1 LKKVNNQLKK
11 YKKREVWEKKHIW
24 KKNGSR
30 QGSPGS
36 WVDRRVN
43 RVFSGFYFGRS
54 FVLPGPV
61 SPPGW
66 PGPESTCRAG
76 PGLITMVWKIEFA
89 NSNLCFR
96 LWGCNHHHLTKK
108 HPFYKDQLLL
118 SYVYVSFSS
127 TNSTTCCPRLAI
139 TAFLNS
145 RLIRLTLSNEWMSNY
160 IPLNW
165 VRLDPNK
172 SVHLFYQDQVV
183 FNDNDIR
190 VVLTRPRKWLTQ
202 SSMVVISISQT
213 TNLFRVFTL

>member
-1 LKKVNNQLKK
+1 
-11 YKKREVWEKKHIW
+11 
-24 KKNGSR
+24 
-30 QGSPGS
+30 
-36 WVDRRVN
+36 
-43 RVFSGFYFGRS
+43 
-54 FVLPGPV
+54 
-61 SPPGW
+61 
-66 PGPESTCRAG
+66 
-76 PGLITMVWKIEFA
+76 MVWRIEFA

-96 LWGCNHHHLTKK
+96 FWGCNHHHLTKK

-118 SYVYVSFSS
+118 SNVYVSFSS
-127 TNSTTCCPRLAI
+127 TNSTTSCPRLAI

-145 RLIRLTLSNEWMSNY
+145 RLIRLTLSNEWMANY

-190 VVLTRPRKWLTQ
+190 VVLIRPRKWLTQ